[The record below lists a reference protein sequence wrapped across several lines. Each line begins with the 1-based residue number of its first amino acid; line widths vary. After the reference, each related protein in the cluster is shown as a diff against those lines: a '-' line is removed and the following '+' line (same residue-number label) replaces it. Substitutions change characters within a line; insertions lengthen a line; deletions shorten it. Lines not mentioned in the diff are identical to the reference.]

1 MATNVNGK
9 KGLSVN
15 LLPNFYQTPANKKF
29 LQSTID
35 QLFQPGTLTK
45 VKGYIGR
52 ENAKAST
59 GDDVYL
65 KSVNQPR
72 KNYQL
77 EPGLVIKDSSD
88 NVSFFKDYIDYIN
101 QIDIFGGNTTNHARL
116 NNQEFYSWDPHIDWD
131 KFVNFQNY
139 YWLPYGPD
147 TITIYGPQN
156 IVSTT
161 YTVKLQT
168 EGSNNQYVFT
178 PDGSTPN
185 PDLILYRGKTYKFE
199 IDSPGNPFSFKT
211 ARSTGSS
218 DRYQFLNAV
227 DKYAVESG
235 TITISI
241 PENAPNILYYQS
253 ETDIT
258 SGGVIEVLSID
269 ENTNIDV
276 TLEILG
282 KKSVTLSDGT
292 LLSNGM
298 KIAFGGQVSPA
309 TYSTDQYY
317 VEGVGNSIILVPASV
332 LEVISPWTI
341 DESVPFDST
350 PFDKEP
356 WEDAT
361 SFAGEV
367 DYITINRSSRDHNPW
382 SRYNRWFHKDVINV
396 SASYN
401 NTKIGLDQT
410 LRAVRPIIE
419 FEADIR
425 LFNFG
430 TTAIFDIDIF
440 DDTTGNT
447 TLNKHAL
454 PVFTVIEGA
463 VSYQEPTG
471 SFSSSVPLTAGMLV
485 LFAGDPDPL
494 VQNKIYQVEYIDV
507 KHIAPTDN
515 FPAGSKQLHLV
526 EVASPKLNQVVLVR
540 QGKYQSQMFWFDGT
554 KWIQAQQKTKVNQ
567 PPLFDIVDDT
577 GTSYSDENNYTGT
590 TFKGSKI
597 FSYKLGTGQAD
608 SKLGFPLSYQNVNNI
623 GDIVFNFDLATDSF
637 KYKKGLSLVTQNI
650 NVGYLSSLDYG
661 GNIVYKNGWQTCITN
676 NTQAAVRIYK
686 NSGLTKSFQLDIF
699 DNHTNLKD
707 LVIKVYVNGRRLSS
721 ANWSVVNSTPYKRII
736 LNTAIALT
744 DVLTIRAFSSQP
756 INSNGY
762 YEIPINLQN
771 NPLND
776 NMLNFTLG
784 EVIDHVGTI
793 VDNLP
798 AFTGVFPGNSILR
811 DLGNITPYGTRFVQ
825 HSGPLSLGIY
835 HTTSE
840 NNNVIKAIQQSRDDY
855 NNFKRVFIDT
865 ASNLGKDGDPVT
877 ITNLVLEK
885 INANKPTTSP
895 YYFSDMVPY
904 GACIVSDLTVVD
916 YRIKKY
922 PLSSVFTLDKLSN
935 KAVGVYLNGTQLM
948 HEHDYLFSDQGF
960 IIITE
965 RVGLKTGDT
974 ITTYEYDSTDG
985 SFVPAT
991 PTKLGMWPAYI
1002 PQMYTDTT
1010 LVNPQTVIQGH
1021 DGSIILAYGDYRD
1034 ALLLELEKRIFNNI
1048 KVKYDTDIFDISD
1061 TIPSYNRTT
1070 DYSLTEF
1077 NQVLAP
1083 NFYKW
1088 TNLIGKDL
1096 TTPLNYDRA
1105 NSFTYN
1111 YSLNYAPDNISSLPG
1126 YWRGV
1131 YKWILDTDRPNICPW
1146 EMLGFTIEPNWWQDV
1161 YGPAPYTRNNLPLW
1175 QDIATGSIRKP
1186 NQPITYSKKYAKP
1199 FILNYIPVDEDGN
1212 LISPLDS
1219 GIAAGTL
1226 NPNIDNNFV
1235 FGDGSPVE
1243 TAWTRSSYYPF
1254 SVLISSI
1261 LLFPAKTFGIL
1272 LDRSRIK
1279 RNLAGQLI
1287 YTETGLRIKP
1297 ADIVLPSTY
1306 SSNSREQT
1314 AGLINYSVDLIFNY
1328 IFSNNLANYNLY
1340 KSDLK
1345 LMLPQLSYRMGAFSN
1360 QSQFNLLL
1368 ESKTPTSSGNVFV
1381 PSDDYKIFLNKSS
1394 SIKKLNYS
1402 GVIITKLS
1410 TGFEIKGYS
1419 ITQPYFNYYSPNNI
1433 GATVNVGGISE
1444 NYSTWT
1450 PGQQYATGHVVKS
1463 DNVYYRTTVTH
1474 VSTNAFNQ
1482 DYFVALASL
1491 PMSGGVSAKIKTS
1504 WDRSLINV
1512 APYGTLITKLQDVV
1526 DFLLG
1531 YGEYLKDQGFLFD
1544 DFNKNLALVANWETS
1559 AKEFMFWSTQTW
1571 STEQDKWSDWAASQP
1586 YTYGTIVRYDGDYYS
1601 ALFNIAPAT
1610 TFDYT
1615 KWSILPGLSNIGSS
1629 VISLSPSANGI
1640 SFVTELS
1647 VVDSITTKFHPYEIF
1662 KVDGTPFEI
1671 AHIDS
1676 YRQENTVTYSPRTT
1690 DGIFGASFYLVQNEH
1705 IVIVNNT
1712 TIFNDI
1718 IYSPASGYRQERLKV
1733 SGYVTTD
1740 WYGGLDIPGF
1750 IFDAASI
1757 KLWEPYQDYSIG
1769 DVVNHQGY
1777 YYSAPKLLVGAPI
1790 FLASDWVLLP
1800 KKPSSQILPNWT
1812 NVATQFTDFYNL
1824 EVDSFN
1830 TDQQSMAHHLI
1841 GYQKRQYLGNI
1852 IQDDVSEFK
1861 FYQGMIRE
1869 KGTQNVLNKLFDV
1882 LSSDNLESLVFY
1894 EEWAVRVGQYGAA
1907 NAFENVEFILKQE
1920 TYSRNNPQAT
1930 LLVQQIDPSV
1940 STFVNQQPAN
1950 SVYLKPLGYSSNPF
1964 PLKENR
1970 NSFLRS
1976 AGYVNL
1982 LDVKLGIPD
1991 LKKLLLQP
1999 VTLIKTGI
2007 NYKIIV
2013 PGTTNFTQIG
2023 SANNDAGTIFNA
2035 TSAGTGTG
2043 VVSVDITQFVEGD
2056 YIWCAFDNN
2065 IISNTWNVY
2074 RFTDINLRVTDA
2086 TYSNNTLSI
2095 TCKKLVNL
2103 KVGSYVGIVLEL
2115 PNAQKIQGL
2124 DGFFEV
2130 TSVTLNTFTVSA
2142 KIAGFPTPFT
2152 HQQQLVIFGLV
2163 TQRALNIDLIDS
2175 ILPENP
2181 RSGDLLWTD
2190 DDSSGKWATW
2200 SYNPVYS
2207 KNTLHPVTRPSNL
2220 QFGKTTAINKIG
2232 NIAAVGTAVGNV
2244 SIYDKISKGLGWTN
2258 RQYIQAPFVSHESA
2272 NEPSTLAT
2280 VLAISPSGK
2289 WFLSG
2294 SPSAGNIATAYMGE
2308 YVTSNV
2314 YDIGDIVY
2322 HIDTYYQAILPVP
2335 INLIPLNNSLYWN
2348 SVPYIPVNN
2357 QSSNSELYS
2366 QGAVSLYTNDIN
2378 NSYALVDTIISPLPN
2393 TNEKFGQAIALTDKV
2408 IWISAPGSNN
2418 STGSVYKLVNT
2429 DDVRASTFYDEV
2441 GSTDL
2446 VLHVT
2451 STAGIS
2457 AGQFIQGTG
2466 FESGQTVKSVLSKL
2480 FFASVSGAPN
2490 YIRDTQNNNVN
2501 LSFISQATV
2510 VTGNGI
2516 FPNTQVVKSGID
2528 ISGKY
2533 YVLVSAERDITSTVT
2548 TVTFTNT
2555 IISAEFIVST
2565 IQSDATVLLSSK
2577 PDQTPSGN
2585 LKFIVTNWKYDT
2597 TSTITGQQTN
2607 SNFGNVL
2614 SFSADSNTL
2623 LVSSIETRIINLETI
2638 MIGVVYIY
2646 KNNENIYSL
2655 SQTIEG
2661 VDASFGSSTSIS
2673 TNGDF
2678 IAISDSVYYN
2688 NADARRGRVGIY
2700 SLNTTT
2706 NRYENPQYITDHYS
2720 DIGSNFGNSVAF
2732 MNNYDTVV
2740 VYSENAAGPQITSFD
2755 SSKATFDKSSTTFIS
2770 SIIGT
2775 GRIDVYDRYNTNW
2788 VFSETLA
2795 NPDENFDAFGSGFSV
2810 GNNSI
2815 FAGAPL
2821 FTPTNS
2827 QGNLIENSSQTGVL
2841 YSYTKSENIY
2851 SWKRKDSQSAIVD
2864 LEKLKSSFLYN
2875 KSTDQLVTYLD
2886 VIDPIQGKIAGP
2898 ADEELKYKT
2907 FYDPAVYSNSDGTV
2921 SVTVS
2926 TQTYWSKNQLGQLW
2940 WDLRTAKFI
2949 DPYFNNI
2956 LYKSNTW
2963 NNLAPGASIDI
2974 YEWVTSSLLP
2984 ESWDEQ
2990 ADTPAGVALGISGT
3004 SLYGNKVYSTRQ
3016 RYNNIT
3022 KKFTNVYYYWV
3033 KNKRLT
3039 PSIDGRRISASSVS
3053 NLISSPMSEG
3063 YTYLSLIGADS
3074 FALSNS
3080 YKHLTGNNI
3089 VLSVEY
3095 WKTDSIHRNIHSQWK
3110 LISSNSIVDLPH
3122 TLEQKWIDSLCGA
3135 DVAGRVVPDTELPP
3149 KLRYGIENRPRQGM
3163 FVNRIEALKEF
3174 VELTN
3179 ISLLKHQIIKI
3190 RDVSKLEAYD
3200 VHPTI
3205 ISGLYDSTLDT
3216 EAELTYTNANLFQ
3229 RPILSP
3235 SIVDGKI
3242 TGVMII
3248 NSGKGYLISPYIQII
3263 GSGEGAIVRSVI
3275 DSAGRIVSATVESA
3289 GYGYDDTTICTVR
3302 DYCVLVLS
3310 DTSANGVWSIYSYDP
3325 TYVDNRT
3332 RSVVGIW
3339 SRIMTQSYDVKNYWT
3354 YADWY
3359 GSYTDISGKVLFKA
3373 TQYTAADFSVST
3385 YADLNSISTNVGQ
3398 LVKVLTVNTGGW
3410 ELLYKYA
3417 NSPSI
3422 DWTQSYSLVGIQNG
3436 TLQLNSNL
3444 YETSSTTVGYDSG
3457 IYDNSGFDIKA
3468 STELRKILN
3477 TLRNNI
3483 FINELK
3489 SNYLELFFNS
3499 IHYAHSEQL
3508 YLDWIF
3514 KTSFVRATH
3523 NVGTLGQ
3530 PVYYPVDNLSNFQD
3544 YISEVKPYKT
3554 KVREY
3559 ISNYTSTD
3567 ISESAVTDFDL
3578 SPIFFNNGLSVVET
3592 QVVDETLTFNSS
3604 LVNTYPWKFWLDTV
3618 GYSVMELKIVNGG
3631 SGYVTLPEVII
3642 SSSSGTGATAKAFF
3656 TNGSINRI
3664 LLLTPGSGYLTAPSV
3679 SLVGG
3684 LATGGTAA
3692 RIVAII
3698 GDGLAR
3704 TNSINIKFDRLSYT
3718 NYINTLDV
3726 TESFV
3731 GTGSKLQ
3738 YSLKWAPDIHVGRS
3752 SVLVDNN
3759 VVLRELYTLKVIA
3772 TVING
3777 YTHYSGTITFETAPV
3792 KLGSIVV
3799 NYKKNISLLNAID
3812 RIEFFYNSAT
3822 GEIGKE
3828 FNQLMLGI
3836 DYGGTIVGNLG
3847 FNTSQ
3852 GWNDVPYAVN
3862 AWDVFD
3868 PTFNDYIITVSANTH
3883 SFKLPYTPRIGTE
3896 INVYRAQN
3904 AVTSTPADGTSLT
3917 YNFNLLINQP
3927 VVSII
3932 TNVHSVSSIG
3942 INGIATLANINGVIS
3957 DYAISTNL
3965 QSVLTSVF
3973 GAAGQGVIEFDQISN
3988 IVIGQFVSGTGVAIN
4003 TKVTYISNKFVTLS
4017 TNLSADA
4024 SGNYNFFTLGTSLT
4038 LNSTTNIAEGLSI
4051 IGKGFTTQTVN
4062 KKLNSTTILLSSPPD
4077 LIPTVGEIL
4086 EFTNNSAGSKIIKVS
4101 SVANLKIGDGCDISP
4116 HRLGVFGYNT
4126 KIVSIDAV
4134 NSSVTLDQ
4142 ILFINLANNTDLTFT
4157 RILSQPVDVIAYPS
4171 GIAVLT
4177 EIVPVGSNV
4186 CIYGKL
4192 DPTRLDDPDFGT
4204 IQQTNP
4210 DAIIS
4215 PIIIGTTQM
4224 PLLERYPFANGT
4236 FAYVITLPLSLT
4248 VNTGDEFIFRQST
4261 SDGSIAPSDYDSDI
4275 VGGDLAY
4282 SSAQGLLADDIVVD
4296 GDGFTTPTSSP
4307 APEEVVPG
4315 QVVDTLSIK
4324 VFDKPTS
4331 GNANIQVINYVATGS
4346 QASFL
4351 LPKIFS
4357 SSQSIIVKLAGVI
4370 QTVTTDYVIDYA
4382 TQSVTFAANPTINKI
4397 VSIFTIGLS
4406 GSNILDIEY
4415 FVGDGSTIEF
4425 VTRAPWLVDVY
4436 SLIYVNGLTA
4446 DYTLFKTDN
4455 TYDLANATGIRFSVA
4470 PASGA
4475 LINYIIVSGNQQT
4488 FSVTTTERIATHGSD
4503 TYTLDTIIGNSFPNE
4518 ASVVVRV
4525 DQSILRGPN
4534 VSYYTIKSN
4543 KLTYT
4548 INTDK
4553 ILPQSV
4559 SLQDIIVYVD
4569 NFTLIYGRDYTV
4581 DLTGISIKI
4590 TRQTYKAY
4598 AGKQLVISIR
4608 HNQGYL
4614 YNPTTNQIIFANSY
4628 DSLNTVEV
4636 ISSFRHDSLD
4646 IQRTEITARTIENI
4660 TPESLVYYEYLST
4673 LGGTIILD
4681 RPVINESYVWVIK
4694 NSKILTPGVDYVLH
4708 DNRTEIQLT
4717 LPLHIDDTI
4726 ELITFGSN
4734 ILKLGIAYMQFK
4746 DMLNRTVYKRL
4757 SLKKQ
4762 TTLASDLSWNSTQI
4776 VLTDASEFQAPNR
4789 SSNVPGVIDIRG
4801 ERIEYFSKVGNI
4813 LSNIRRGTLGTG
4825 ITSLNIAGTFV
4836 QDIGNAETIP
4846 YKDSVSTTT
4855 FASNGTNIVP
4865 LGFAP
4870 ATANEIEVFVGGY
4883 DTSAIWEMHTSYSED
4898 TIVNVGSYTYRCTV
4912 THTSSDNFSNDIVN
4926 WAFFVGNI
4934 RLKKAP
4940 YQLFNVN
4947 LGPYSNTDTAV
4958 EFDADFVVDGER
4970 NQITLTNSLAI
4981 GTRVTVVKTTGI
4993 SWDETTNVMLDTG
5006 KIAEFIKSEPGIW
5019 YSEYKK

>member
-1 MATNVNGK
+1 MATNINGK
-9 KGLSVN
+9 KGLSAN
-15 LLPNFYQTPANKKF
+15 LLPSFYQTPANKKF

-45 VKGYIGR
+45 IKGYIGR

-59 GDDVYL
+59 GNDVYL
-65 KSVNQPR
+65 KSANQIR
-72 KNYQL
+72 QNYQL

-88 NVSFFKDYIDYIN
+88 NIAFFKDYIDYIN
-101 QIDIFGGNTTNHARL
+101 QISIFGGNTSNHARL
-116 NNQEFYSWDPHIDWD
+116 NKQEFYSWDPHIDWD

-156 IVSTT
+156 VISTT

-185 PDLILYRGKTYKFE
+185 PDLILYRGKTYKFD

-211 ARSTGSS
+211 TRSTGSLN
-218 DRYQFLNAV
+218 RYQRLNAV
-227 DKYAVESG
+227 DNYAVESG

-241 PENAPNILYYQS
+241 PEDAPSILYYQS

-258 SGGVIEVLSID
+258 SGGVIQILSID

-298 KIAFGGQVSPA
+298 KIAFGGNVQPA
-309 TYSTDQYY
+309 SYAVDQYY
-317 VEGVGNSIILVPASV
+317 VEGVGKSIILVPASV
-332 LEVISPWTI
+332 LEVISPWSV
-341 DESVPFDST
+341 DESIPFDST
-350 PFDKEP
+350 PFDKAP

-361 SFAGEV
+361 SYASEV

-382 SRYNRWFHKDVINV
+382 SRYNRWFHKDVITA
-396 SASYN
+396 SALYN
-401 NTKIGLDQT
+401 NTTVGLDQT

-447 TLNKHAL
+447 ALNKHAL
-454 PVFTVIEGA
+454 PVFTAIEGTT
-463 VSYQEPTG
+463 SYQAPTG
-471 SFSSSVPLTAGMLV
+471 NPSVSIPLSDGMLV
-485 LFAGDPDPL
+485 LFTGDPDPL
-494 VQNKIYQVEYIDV
+494 VQNKIYRVEYIDV
-507 KHIAPTDN
+507 KHVAPTDN
-515 FPAGSKQLHLV
+515 SPSGSKQLHLV
-526 EVASPKLNQVVLVR
+526 EIASPELNQVVLVR
-540 QGKYQSQMFWFDGT
+540 QGKYQSQMFWFNGSS
-554 KWIQAQQKTKVNQ
+554 WIQAQQKLKVNQ
-567 PPLFDIVDDT
+567 PPLFDIVDDS
-577 GTSYSDENNYTGT
+577 GTSFGDESVYTGT

-597 FSYKLGTGQAD
+597 FSYKIGTGQTD

-623 GDIVFNFDLATDSF
+623 GDIVFNFDLANDAF
-637 KYKKGLSLVTQNI
+637 EYKKELGLISQNI
-650 NVGYLSSLDYG
+650 NVGYLSSLNYG
-661 GNIVYKNGWQTCITN
+661 GNTIYKNGWQTCTTEN
-676 NTQAAVRIYK
+676 VQAAVRIYK

-699 DNHTNLKD
+699 DNHNKLED
-707 LVIKVYVNGRRLSS
+707 LVVKVYVNGHRLSS
-721 ANWSVVNSTPYKRII
+721 SNWNLVNSTPYKRIVLTTPI
-736 LNTAIALT
+736 SLT
-744 DVLTIRAFSSQP
+744 DVLTVRAFSSQP
-756 INSNGY
+756 INANGY
-762 YEIPINLQN
+762 YEVPLNLQN

-798 AFTGVFPGNSILR
+798 GFTGVFPGNSTLR
-811 DLGNITPYGTRFVQ
+811 DLGNITRYGTRFVQ

-835 HTTSE
+835 HVTSE
-840 NNNVIKAIQQSRDDY
+840 TNNIIKAIQQSRDDY

-865 ASNLGKDGDPVT
+865 ASNLGKDGDPIT

-885 INANKPTTSP
+885 INANKPNTAP

-904 GACIVSDLTVVD
+904 GACIVSDLSVVD

-922 PLSSVFTLDKLSN
+922 PLSTVFTLDKLSN
-935 KAVGVYLNGTQLM
+935 KAVGVYLNGTQLIN
-948 HEHDYLFSDQGF
+948 EQDYSFSNQSF
-960 IIITE
+960 VIIAD
-965 RVGLKTGDT
+965 RVNLKNGDT

-985 SFVPAT
+985 CFVPAT
-991 PTKLGMWPAYI
+991 PTKLGMYPSFI
-1002 PQMYTDTT
+1002 PQIYTDTT

-1021 DGSIILAYGDYRD
+1021 DGSIVLAYGDYRD
-1034 ALLLELEKRIFNNI
+1034 DLLLELEKRIFNNI
-1048 KVKYDTDIFDISD
+1048 KVKYNTDIFDISD
-1061 TIPSYNRTT
+1061 VIPSYNRNT
-1070 DYSLTEF
+1070 DYTLSEF

-1111 YSLNYAPDNISSLPG
+1111 YSLNYAPDASTSLPG

-1131 YKWILDTDRPNICPW
+1131 YRYLLDTDRPNICPW
-1146 EMLGFTIEPNWWQDV
+1146 EMLGFTIEPSWWQDV
-1161 YGPAPYTRNNLPLW
+1161 YGPAPYTSNNLPLW
-1175 QDIATGSIRKP
+1175 QDIANGTIRIP
-1186 NQPITYSKKYAKP
+1186 NQSAMYSKKYAKP
-1199 FILNYIPVDEDGN
+1199 FILNHIPVDDSGN

-1219 GIAAGTL
+1219 GIAGGSL

-1243 TAWTRSSYYPF
+1243 TAWSRSSHYPF

-1287 YTETGLRIKP
+1287 YTATGLRITP
-1297 ADIVLPSTY
+1297 ADIILPSIY
-1306 SSNSREQT
+1306 SSKSREQT

-1328 IFSNNLANYNLY
+1328 IFSNNLANYNSY
-1340 KSDLK
+1340 QSDLRS
-1345 LMLPQLSYRMGAFSN
+1345 MLPQLSYRMGAFSN
-1360 QSQFNLLL
+1360 QGQFNLLL

-1381 PSDDYKIFLNKSS
+1381 PTDDYKIFLNKSS

-1419 ITQPYFNYYSPNNI
+1419 ITQPYFNYYSPNNVGVTI
-1433 GATVNVGGISE
+1433 NVGGISE

-1450 PGQQYATGHVVKS
+1450 AGQQYATGHVVKS

-1474 VSTNAFNQ
+1474 VSSNTFNS
-1482 DYFVALASL
+1482 DYFVALPDL
-1491 PMSGGVSAKIKTS
+1491 PMSGGVSAKLKNS
-1504 WDRSLINV
+1504 WDRSSVNV

-1544 DFNKNLALVANWETS
+1544 DFNRNLSAVANWETS

-1571 STEQDKWSDWAASQP
+1571 STEQDKWSDWSASQP

-1615 KWSILPGLSNIGSS
+1615 KWSILPGLSNVGSS

-1640 SFVTELS
+1640 TFVTDLA
-1647 VVDSITTKFHPYEIF
+1647 VVDSITSNFNPYEIF

-1705 IVIVNNT
+1705 IIVVNNK

-1750 IFDAASI
+1750 IFDSAAI

-1769 DVVNHQGY
+1769 DIVNHQGY
-1777 YYSAPKLLVGAPI
+1777 YYSAPKLLGGTAV
-1790 FLASDWVLLP
+1790 FSASDWTLLP

-1841 GYQKRQYLGNI
+1841 GYQKRQYLDNI

-1894 EEWAVRVGQYGAA
+1894 EEWAIRVGQYGAA
-1907 NAFENVEFILKQE
+1907 NAFENVEFILNQE
-1920 TYSRNNPQAT
+1920 DYNRNNPQAT
-1930 LLVQQIDPSV
+1930 LLVEQFNSSV

-1950 SVYLKPLGYSSNPF
+1950 SVYLKPLGYNSNPF
-1964 PLKENR
+1964 PLKESN

-1976 AGYVNL
+1976 AGHVNL
-1982 LDVKLGIPD
+1982 LDVKLGIRD
-1991 LKKLLLQP
+1991 LSQLVSQS
-1999 VTLIKTGI
+1999 VASIKTGI
-2007 NYKIIV
+2007 NYKILV
-2013 PGTTNFTQIG
+2013 PGATNFTQIG
-2023 SANNDAGTIFNA
+2023 SSNNDPGTIFNA
-2035 TSAGTGTG
+2035 TSVGTGDGT
-2043 VVSVDITQFVEGD
+2043 VSVDVTQFTEGD
-2056 YIWCAFDNN
+2056 YIWCSFDDTVV
-2065 IISNTWNVY
+2065 SNTWNVY
-2074 RFTDINLRVTDA
+2074 RFTDIGLRVTNA

-2095 TCKKLVNL
+2095 TCKHLVNL

-2115 PNAQKIQGL
+2115 PNSQKIKGL
-2124 DGFFEV
+2124 DGFFQV
-2130 TSVTLNTFTVSA
+2130 ASVSLNSFTVSA
-2142 KIAGFPTPFT
+2142 KIAGFPAHFT
-2152 HQQQLVIFGLV
+2152 HLQQLVIFGLL
-2163 TQRALNIDLIDS
+2163 TQRSTNIDLIDN
-2175 ILPENP
+2175 ILPKNL
-2181 RSGDLLWTD
+2181 RQGDLLWTD
-2190 DDSSGKWATW
+2190 NDASGKWAVWT
-2200 SYNPVYS
+2200 YKPAFS
-2207 KNTLHPVTRPSNL
+2207 KNTIKPKTRPSNL
-2220 QFGKTTAINKIG
+2220 KFGKTTAINQLGTIS
-2232 NIAAVGTAVGNV
+2232 AVGTATGSV
-2244 SIYDKISKGLGWTN
+2244 SIYDRISKGLGWIS
-2258 RQYIQAPFVSHESA
+2258 RQYIQAPFTAHSDV
-2272 NEPSTLAT
+2272 NELSTLAT
-2280 VLAISPSGK
+2280 VLAISPSGE

-2294 SPSAGNIATAYMGE
+2294 SPAAGNIATAYVGE
-2308 YVTSNV
+2308 YVSSNA
-2314 YDIGDIVY
+2314 YNIGDIVKY
-2322 HIDTYYQAILPVP
+2322 IDTYYEAIVLTPAHQTP
-2335 INLIPLNNSLYWN
+2335 STKSLYWK
-2348 SVPYIPVNN
+2348 SILYIPVSN
-2357 QSSNSELYS
+2357 QSDNSELS
-2366 QGAVSLYTNDIN
+2366 TQGAVSLYKKDIN
-2378 NSYALVDTIISPLPN
+2378 NTYTLVDTVISPMPAN
-2393 TNEKFGQAIALTDKV
+2393 NEQFGQSIVLNDNV
-2408 IWISAPGSNN
+2408 LWISAPGANDSQ
-2418 STGSVYKLVNT
+2418 GAIYKFINT
-2429 DDVRASTFYDEV
+2429 DTVQASTFYDAV
-2441 GSTDL
+2441 GSSGVTM
-2446 VLHVT
+2446 HVT

-2457 AGQFIQGTG
+2457 AGQLVRGVG
-2466 FESGQTVKSVLSKL
+2466 FASGQAVKSVLSKL
-2480 FFASVSGAPN
+2480 FFASIPGVPN

-2501 LSFISQATV
+2501 LNFISQATV

-2516 FPNTQVVKSGID
+2516 LPGTQVVKSGVD

-2533 YVLVSAERDITSTVT
+2533 YVLVSSERDILQTVT
-2548 TVTFTNT
+2548 TVTFTNS
-2555 IISAEFIVST
+2555 IISAEFTIDN
-2565 IQSDATVLLSSK
+2565 IQSDATILLSSK
-2577 PDQTPSGN
+2577 PDQTPEGN
-2585 LKFIVTNWKYDT
+2585 LQFIVTNWKYDLT
-2597 TSTITGQQTN
+2597 GTISGQQVN
-2607 SNFGNVL
+2607 SNFGSVL
-2614 SFSADSNTL
+2614 SFSKDGSTL
-2623 LVSSIETRIINLETI
+2623 LVSSIETRIISPSETI
-2638 MIGVVYIY
+2638 MIGVVYVY
-2646 KNNENIYSL
+2646 KNNENTYSL
-2655 SQTIEG
+2655 IQTLEG
-2661 VDASFGSSTSIS
+2661 TDSSFGQSTSIS
-2673 TNGDF
+2673 TNGEF
-2678 IAISDSVYYN
+2678 ISITDSTYPDNVS
-2688 NADARRGRVGIY
+2688 RHGRVSIY
-2700 SLNTTT
+2700 SLNTET
-2706 NRYENPQYITDHYS
+2706 NQYENPQYITDHYS
-2720 DIGSNFGNSVAF
+2720 DIGSNFGNLAAF
-2732 MNNYDTVV
+2732 MNNYDTLV

-2755 SSKATFDKSSTTFIS
+2755 SGTVTFDKASTKIIS
-2770 SIIGT
+2770 SIIGS
-2775 GRIDVYDRYNTNW
+2775 GRIDVYDRYNNNW
-2788 VFSETLA
+2788 VFGESLA
-2795 NPDENFDAFGSGFSV
+2795 NPDENLDAFGAGFSV

-2821 FTPTNS
+2821 FTPTDS
-2827 QGNLIENSSQTGVL
+2827 DGNLITDSENTGVL
-2841 YSYTKSENIY
+2841 YSYTKTENVY
-2851 SWKRKDSQSAIVD
+2851 SWTRKDIQSKIVD
-2864 LEKLKSSFLYN
+2864 VEKLKKSFLYN

-2907 FYDPAVYSNSDGTV
+2907 FYDPAVYSHSDGTV

-2940 WDLRTAKFI
+2940 WDLRSAKFI

-2963 NNLAPGASIDI
+2963 NNLAPGATIDI
-2974 YEWVTSSLLP
+2974 YEWITSSVLP
-2984 ESWDEQ
+2984 ESWDAQ
-2990 ADTPAGVALGISGT
+2990 ADTPAGIALGISGT
-3004 SLYGNKVYSTRQ
+3004 SLYGNKVYSVRQ

-3022 KKFTNVYYYWV
+3022 KKFTNVYYFWV
-3033 KNKRLT
+3033 KNRRLT
-3039 PSIDGRRISASSVS
+3039 PAITGRRISALSVS
-3053 NLISSPMSEG
+3053 NLISSPISEG
-3063 YTYLSLIGADS
+3063 YTYLSLIGGDS

-3080 YKHLTGNNI
+3080 YKYLEGNNT

-3095 WKTDSIHRNIHSQWK
+3095 WTTDSIHRNIHSQWK
-3110 LISSNSIVDLPH
+3110 LISSDSIVDLPH
-3122 TLEQKWIDSLCGA
+3122 TIEQKWIDSLCGS
-3135 DVAGRVVPDTELPP
+3135 DIAGRVVPDTELPP
-3149 KLRYGIENRPRQGM
+3149 KLRYGIENRPRQSM
-3163 FVNRIEALKEF
+3163 FVNRIETLKEF

-3179 ISLLKHQIIKI
+3179 ISLLKHQITKT
-3190 RDVSKLEAYD
+3190 RDISKLEEYD
-3200 VHPTI
+3200 IHPTVI
-3205 ISGLYDSTLDT
+3205 HGLYDSTLDT
-3216 EAELTYTNANLFQ
+3216 EAELSYTNANLFQ
-3229 RPILSP
+3229 RPSLSP
-3235 SIVDGKI
+3235 IIVDGKI
-3242 TGVMII
+3242 TGIMII
-3248 NSGKGYLISPYIQII
+3248 NSGKGYLNPPYIQIS

-3275 DSAGRIVSATVESA
+3275 DSSGRIISATVESS
-3289 GYGYDDTTICTVR
+3289 GYGYDDNTTCSVR

-3310 DTSANGVWSIYSYDP
+3310 DISANGVWSIYSYDP
-3325 TYVDNRT
+3325 TYIDNTT

-3339 SRIMTQSYDVKNYWT
+3339 SRTQTQSYDVKNYWT

-3359 GSYTDISGKVLFKA
+3359 GSYTDTSGKVLFTA
-3373 TQYTAADFSVST
+3373 SQYTAADFSVAT
-3385 YADLNSISTNVGQ
+3385 YADLNSIATKIGQ

-3417 NSPSI
+3417 DSSSI

-3457 IYDNSGFDIKA
+3457 IYDNTGFDIKA
-3468 STELRKILN
+3468 ATELRRILN
-3477 TLRNNI
+3477 TLKNNI

-3489 SNYLELFFNS
+3489 SSYLELFFSS

-3523 NVGTLGQ
+3523 NVGDLGQ

-3578 SPIFFNNGLSVVET
+3578 PPVFSNNALVPVET
-3592 QVVDETLTFNSS
+3592 QVANEVLKFNSS
-3604 LVNTYPWKFWLDTV
+3604 VINTYPWKFWADTV
-3618 GYSVMELKIVNGG
+3618 GYSVTELKIVDGG
-3631 SGYVTLPEVII
+3631 SGYVTLPEVVI
-3642 SSSSGTGATAKAFF
+3642 SSNSGAGATAKAFF
-3656 TNGSINRI
+3656 TNGVINRI
-3664 LLLTPGSGYLTAPSV
+3664 LLLTQGSGYLTAPVV

-3684 LATGGTAA
+3684 QSTGGVAA

-3698 GDGLAR
+3698 GNGLAR
-3704 TNSINIKFDRLSYT
+3704 TNSVNIKFDRLTYT
-3718 NYINTLDV
+3718 NYVNTLDV
-3726 TESFV
+3726 TETFT

-3738 YSLKWAPDIHVGRS
+3738 YSLKWAPNVHVGKS
-3752 SVLVDNN
+3752 SVYIDNN
-3759 VVLRELYTLKVIA
+3759 IVLRELYTLNIVSKV
-3772 TVING
+3772 VGG
-3777 YTHYSGTITFETAPV
+3777 YTQYSGTITFETAPTT
-3792 KLGSIVV
+3792 LASIVV
-3799 NYKKNISLLNAID
+3799 NYKKDISLLNAID
-3812 RIEFFYNSAT
+3812 RIEFFYDPAA

-3847 FNTSQ
+3847 FNTSK

-3868 PTFNDYIITVSANTH
+3868 PTFNDYIITVGANTH
-3883 SFKLPYTPRIGTE
+3883 SFKLPYTPKIGTE
-3896 INVYRAQN
+3896 INVYYSQN
-3904 AVTSTPADGTSLT
+3904 STTTTPSDGVSLN

-3927 VVSII
+3927 VVSVV
-3932 TNVHSVSSIG
+3932 TNVYSISSVG
-3942 INGIATLANINGVIS
+3942 ITASTALATVNGITS
-3957 DYAISTNL
+3957 QYAISTNL

-3973 GAAGQGVIEFDQISN
+3973 GAVGQGVVEFDHVSN
-3988 IVIGQFVSGTGVAIN
+3988 IVVGQFVSGAGVATN

-4017 TNLSADA
+4017 TNLSENA

-4038 LNSTTNIAEGLSI
+4038 LTSTTNIDAGLSV
-4051 IGKGFTTQTVN
+4051 IGLGFTTQTVS
-4062 KKLNSTTILLSSPPD
+4062 KKLNSTTIILSSPPD
-4077 LIPTVGEIL
+4077 LIPKVGEVI

-4101 SVANLKIGDGCDISP
+4101 SVANLKIGDGCDIST
-4116 HRLGVFGYNT
+4116 HQLGVFGYNT
-4126 KIVSIDAV
+4126 KIVSIDV
-4134 NSSVTLDQ
+4134 INSSVTLNQ
-4142 ILFINLANNTDLTFT
+4142 ILFVNLANNTSLTFT
-4157 RILSQPVDVIAYPS
+4157 RILSQPVDAITYAN
-4171 GIAVLT
+4171 GTATLT
-4177 EIVPVGSNV
+4177 EVVPVGSDI
-4186 CIYGKL
+4186 CIYGKI
-4192 DPTRLDDPDFGT
+4192 DPIRIDDPAFGT
-4204 IQQTNP
+4204 SQQANP
-4210 DAIIS
+4210 DAKIPS
-4215 PIIIGTTQM
+4215 IIIGTTQQ
-4224 PLLERYPFANGT
+4224 PLLTRYPLVTGS
-4236 FAYVITLPLSLT
+4236 FAYVITLPLDFT
-4248 VNTGDEFIFRQST
+4248 VNKGDEFIFRQST
-4261 SDGSIAPSDYDSDI
+4261 SDGSIIPSDYDSDI
-4275 VGGDLAY
+4275 VGGDMAY

-4324 VFDKPTS
+4324 VFDKPTA
-4331 GNANIQVINYVATGS
+4331 GNANIQVSNYVATGS
-4346 QASFL
+4346 QAIFE

-4357 SSQSIIVKLAGVI
+4357 NSQSIIVKLDGVI
-4370 QTVTTDYVIDYA
+4370 QTVTTDYIINYA
-4382 TQSVTFAANPTINKI
+4382 TRSVTFNATPSAKAI

-4406 GSNILDIEY
+4406 GTNILDIEY
-4415 FVGDGSTIEF
+4415 FVGDGTTTEF
-4425 VTRAPWLVDVY
+4425 VTRAPWLSDVY
-4436 SLIYVNGLTA
+4436 SLIYVNGLLA
-4446 DYTLFKTDN
+4446 DYVLFKTDS
-4455 TYDLANATGIRFSVA
+4455 TYDLANATGIRFAVA
-4470 PASGA
+4470 PATGA
-4475 LINYIIVSGNQQT
+4475 TINYIIVSGNQQT
-4488 FSVTTTERIATHGSD
+4488 FSVTTTERIATNGSN
-4503 TYTLDTIIGNSFPNE
+4503 TYTLNTIIGNSFPNE
-4518 ASVVVRV
+4518 SNVIVRV
-4525 DQSILRGPN
+4525 DQNILRAPN
-4534 VSYYTIKSN
+4534 VSYFTIKSN
-4543 KLTYT
+4543 KLTYS

-4569 NFTLIYGRDYTV
+4569 NFTLIYGKDYTV

-4590 TRQTYKAY
+4590 TKETYKAY
-4598 AGKQLVISIR
+4598 TGKQLVISIQY
-4608 HNQGYL
+4608 NQGYM
-4614 YNPTTNQIIFANSY
+4614 YNPATNQIVFANSY
-4628 DSLNTVEV
+4628 DSSHVVEV

-4681 RPVINESYVWVIK
+4681 RPVINENYIWVIK
-4694 NSKILTPGVDYVLH
+4694 SRDDTRTLLTPGVDYILH
-4708 DNRTEIQLT
+4708 DNLTEIQLT
-4717 LPLHIDDTI
+4717 STFGVNDSV

-4734 ILKLGIAYMQFK
+4734 ILKSGIAYMQFK

-4762 TTLASDLSWNSTQI
+4762 TTLASDLLWNSTQI
-4776 VLTDASEFQAPNR
+4776 VLTDASEFQSPNQ
-4789 SSNVPGVIDIRG
+4789 SSNVPGVIEIRG

-4825 ITSLNIAGTFV
+4825 ITRINKAGTFV

-4855 FASNGTNIVP
+4855 FAANGTNIVP
-4865 LGFAP
+4865 LGFTP
-4870 ATANEIEVFVGGY
+4870 SSVNEIEVFVGG
-4883 DTSAIWEMHTSYSED
+4883 
-4898 TIVNVGSYTYRCTV
+4898 
-4912 THTSSDNFSNDIVN
+4912 
-4926 WAFFVGNI
+4926 I

-4940 YQLFNVN
+4940 YELFNVN
-4947 LGPYSNTDTAV
+4947 LGPYSNKDTIV
-4958 EFDADFVVDGER
+4958 KFDAEFTVDGQS
-4970 NQITLTNSLAI
+4970 NLVTLTNGTPET
-4981 GTRVTVVKTTGI
+4981 GTRVTVIKTTGI
-4993 SWDETTNVMLDTG
+4993 SWDGKTSVMSDTS

-5019 YSEYKK
+5019 YSEYK